1 MIPKLVPI
9 GLITK
14 AKVLVV
20 DNADTL
26 LTGAAITGT
35 VATAVLTGQAS
46 LKAAR
51 LIDAARLE
59 AHDYDSEGK
68 GDPEADLSKT
78 QKVKLVGTLYLPAV
92 GVGLTT
98 ITCIVVANRLS
109 AKRVAALAL
118 ASGISERAL
127 TEYKAKVVEKFTDRQ
142 NEAIRDE
149 IAQERISKHPLG
161 TQVIVTGDGE
171 VLCYDMLTGR
181 YFKSSVEEIKKA
193 ENKVNY
199 EIIHFMSASLSS
211 FFDEIGLPPTNYTD
225 MVGWN
230 MGNPLEV
237 KFSTIMSDDNR
248 PCLAI
253 DFTRPPIMDYDKH
266 WD

>member
-1 MIPKLVPI
+1 MIPKLIPV
-9 GLITK
+9 GVITK
-14 AKVLVV
+14 AKVLLV

-26 LTGAAITGT
+26 LTGVAVTGT

-51 LIDAARLE
+51 LIDAERLE
-59 AHDYDSEGK
+59 KPEYDSVEK
-68 GDPEADLSKT
+68 VDLTKIE
-78 QKVKLVGTLYLPAV
+78 KVKITWKLYIPAV
-92 GVGLTT
+92 GVGTT
-98 ITCIVVANRLS
+98 TVACIIVANRLS
-109 AKRVAALAL
+109 AKRIAALAL

-127 TEYKAKVVEKFTDRQ
+127 QEYKSKVVEKFTDRQ

-149 IAQERISKHPLG
+149 IAQERISKQPLG
-161 TQVIVTGDGE
+161 TQVIVAGDGE

-181 YFKSSVEEIKKA
+181 YFKSSVEEIRRA

-199 EIIHFMSASLSS
+199 EIIHFMSASLST
-211 FFDEIGLPPTNYTD
+211 FFDEIGLAPTNYTD

-237 KFSTIMSDDNR
+237 KFSTVLTDDNR
-248 PCLAI
+248 PCLAV